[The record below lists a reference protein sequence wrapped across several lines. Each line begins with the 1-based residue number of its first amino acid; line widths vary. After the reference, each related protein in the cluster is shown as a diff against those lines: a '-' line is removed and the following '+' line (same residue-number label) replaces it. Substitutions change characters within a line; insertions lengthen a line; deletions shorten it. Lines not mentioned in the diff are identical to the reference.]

1 MHRLFFAVTTLF
13 QVFFPVF
20 ATSDNG
26 PKIDPWGGVTSDTG
40 PKIDPL
46 G

>member
-1 MHRLFFAVTTLF
+1 MHRLCFAFTALF
-13 QVFFPVF
+13 QVFFQVF
-20 ATSDNG
+20 ADEG
-26 PKIDPWGGVTSDTG
+26 PKIDPWGGVTSDEG